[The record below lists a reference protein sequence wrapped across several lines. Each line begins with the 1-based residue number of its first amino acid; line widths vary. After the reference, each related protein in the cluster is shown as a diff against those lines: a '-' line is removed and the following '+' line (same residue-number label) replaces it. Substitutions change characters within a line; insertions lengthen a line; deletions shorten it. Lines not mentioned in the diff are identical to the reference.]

1 MQKYADCPQILRD
14 FLTYHENI
22 KGQSPK
28 TVSEYF
34 LDLRLFLRF
43 IRLTRNGM
51 SLKTDI
57 EIIPIKDIDIEFIRS
72 ITTSEIFD
80 FLSYLAH
87 DRVFNTESYVPS
99 KGISAS
105 S

>member
-1 MQKYADCPQILRD
+1 MQIYADCPQILRD

-43 IRLTRNGM
+43 TMKRIEQLT
-51 SLKTDI
+51 SLLY
-57 EIIPIKDIDIEFIRS
+57 S
-72 ITTSEIFD
+72 
-80 FLSYLAH
+80 FL
-87 DRVFNTESYVPS
+87 
-99 KGISAS
+99 
-105 S
+105 